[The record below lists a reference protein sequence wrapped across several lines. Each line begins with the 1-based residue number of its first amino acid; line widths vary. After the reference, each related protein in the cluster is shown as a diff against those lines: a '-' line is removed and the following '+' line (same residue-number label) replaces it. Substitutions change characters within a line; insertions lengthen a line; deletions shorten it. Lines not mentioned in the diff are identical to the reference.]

1 MKVVLLHAFPL
12 DERMWEPQLAALRG
26 HDVTAPNLYR
36 LGGASM
42 DLWATALLRE
52 IWDEVVLVGA
62 SMGGYCALAF
72 TRVAPERVRG
82 LVLVGSRA
90 DADSPERRQDR
101 QATIEAVQEQGPEA
115 AWTKMKTL
123 LTAAADAEL
132 EARLEAWALEQRTG
146 DLVDAIR
153 AMRDRPDSTDVVQAL
168 EAPLLVV
175 VGTEDALVPVDDAKA
190 LAATAV
196 QGEVEV
202 VDGAGHLPSLQRR
215 DAFNELLLGLLERV
229 A

>member
-12 DERMWEPQLAALRG
+12 DERMWEPQLAALAG
-26 HDVTAPNLYR
+26 YDVTAPNLYR

-72 TRVAPERVRG
+72 ARIAPERVRG
-82 LVLVGSRA
+82 LVLAGSRA

-101 QATIEAVQEQGPEA
+101 QASIEAVQEQGSEA
-115 AWTKMKTL
+115 AWTKMRPL
-123 LTAAADAEL
+123 LTAGADAEL

-146 DLVDAIR
+146 DLVNAVR

-175 VGTEDALVPVDDAKA
+175 SGTRDALVPVDDAKA
-190 LAATAV
+190 LAATAK

-202 VDGAGHLPSLQRR
+202 VDDAGHLPSLQRP
-215 DAFNELLLGLLERV
+215 DAFNELLLGFLERV